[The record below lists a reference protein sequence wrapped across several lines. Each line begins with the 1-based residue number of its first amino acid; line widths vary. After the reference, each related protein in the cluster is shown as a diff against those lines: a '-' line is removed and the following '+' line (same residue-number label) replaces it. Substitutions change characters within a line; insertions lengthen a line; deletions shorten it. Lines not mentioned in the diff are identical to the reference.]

1 MNRLKSPCQDCGERA
16 FKCHSKCI
24 KYKFFQ
30 VINREVNKRIR
41 DDIRN
46 TEAAI
51 YKTVRLKPVP
61 TDYFRCQIRC
71 ITCVLF

>member
-1 MNRLKSPCQDCGERA
+1 MNRLKKSLSGLRR
-16 FKCHSKCI
+16 KSICHSKCI

-51 YKTVRLKPVP
+51 YKTVLYNICRKK
-61 TDYFRCQIRC
+61 
-71 ITCVLF
+71 

>member
-51 YKTVRLKPVP
+51 YKTVLYNICRKK
-61 TDYFRCQIRC
+61 
-71 ITCVLF
+71 